1 MDDDLRETLER
12 LEDRLQRLERRMDEV
27 EEAVGVEAEEEETRE
42 DADLDTVDEEEKEDA
57 GEAAVYGDI
66 GVEETATETG
76 DDLKEDGTDEEERSL
91 ETDVGVKW
99 FGRVGAL
106 AVVVGVVLFFNY
118 AFEQGWIGPLGRV
131 ALGVAAGVSLVGV
144 GEFFSRRDGYGF
156 WSATVKGLGVA
167 VVYFAVY
174 ASYGLEAY
182 REALGTPLVAAV
194 AGMTVVVAGGVA
206 LAVRDGSRPLSY
218 EAFLLGYVT
227 AFLSTEFGV
236 GGVVYVVLLSAAVG
250 AVVYREGW
258 TWLSAGGAVGAYA
271 VYLAW
276 GPDEGQ
282 ALAAVFLV
290 AVFAVFLGQSATAS
304 ARDYDVTPN
313 LWLNVVNSVGF
324 AALFVPVVREH
335 GAAFDVPATGVFLA
349 VFAVLHAGLYGAARA
364 QESEVKKVYPYLGV
378 IFLVAALWE
387 LLSPFG
393 FTVSVAVVAAAVFAA
408 SQRTGIDE
416 ARRSAHGVAAVA
428 VIAALWFVDEFG
440 SFEVTS
446 PLEPSYLFAFGAV
459 AAALYVIYILGRRG
473 DGFRVVEDELG
484 VASDRPATAY
494 VYSATAALVMV
505 TLVFNEGGD
514 YLSTPLLVAYGA
526 VLVYAGAAG
535 ETIDLR
541 AEAYAVTAVAVGKL
555 VVVDAEEF
563 AAFDAAEPLARS
575 TLPLFAFAVVGLYLG
590 YVVLQDAELTETER
604 SAPLAYSAA
613 AAFVAV
619 VGFSAE
625 LDGLGVSAAW
635 AVYGLA
641 LLGLGI
647 RLGAKDLRIEGV
659 AVLGL
664 AAVKVFLFD
673 TLGLSPAARIASYI
687 ILGIILLAA
696 SFAYTR
702 YRDKIAETL

>member
-12 LEDRLQRLERRMDEV
+12 LEDRLRRVERRMDEV
-27 EEAVGVEAEEEETRE
+27 EDALGVESEEDVTGEDTESDTVDEKAEDTAVYGDVEAEE
-42 DADLDTVDEEEKEDA
+42 A
-57 GEAAVYGDI
+57 
-66 GVEETATETG
+66 ATETDG
-76 DDLKEDGTDEEERSL
+76 DQKEDEDVGEEGRSL

-99 FGRVGAL
+99 FGRVGAF

-131 ALGVAAGVSLVGV
+131 ALGVAAGISLVGV

-174 ASYGLEAY
+174 ASYGLETY

-194 AGMTVVVAGGVA
+194 AGMTLVVAGGVA
-206 LAVRDGSRPLSY
+206 LALRDGSRPLSY
-218 EAFLLGYVT
+218 EAFFLGYVT
-227 AFLSTEFGV
+227 ALLSTEFGF

-258 TWLSAGGAVGAYA
+258 GWLSVGGAAGAYA
-271 VYLAW
+271 VYLVW
-276 GPDEGQ
+276 GPEAGSQ
-282 ALAAVFLV
+282 LAAGFLV
-290 AVFAVFLGQSATAS
+290 AVFAVFLSQSAAVS
-304 ARDYDVTPN
+304 VRDHDVTPN

-335 GAAFDVPATGVFLA
+335 GAAFDVSVTGVFLA
-349 VFAVLHAGLYGAARA
+349 VFAALHAGLYAVATAREA
-364 QESEVKKVYPYLGV
+364 EVKRVYPYLGV
-378 IFLVAALWE
+378 VFLVAALWE
-387 LLSPFG
+387 LLLPFG
-393 FTVSVAVVAAAVFAA
+393 FTVSVAVVAAALFAA
-408 SQRTGIDE
+408 SQKVDIPET
-416 ARRSAHGVAAVA
+416 RRAAHGVAVVA
-428 VIAALWFVDEFG
+428 VVAALWFVDEFAA
-440 SFEVTS
+440 FDATNPV
-446 PLEPSYLFAFGAV
+446 EPSYLVALGAV
-459 AAALYVIYILGRRG
+459 AAALYAIYVLGRRG
-473 DGFRVVEDELG
+473 DNFTVVEDELG

-494 VYSATAALVMV
+494 VYSATAALVTV
-505 TLVFNEGGD
+505 ALIFNEGGD
-514 YLSTPLLVAYGA
+514 YLSTPLLVAYGVA
-526 VLVYAGAAG
+526 LVYAGTAG
-535 ETIDLR
+535 ETVDLR

-555 VVVDAEEF
+555 VAVDAEEF

-575 TLPLFAFAVVGLYLG
+575 TLPLFVVAVVGLYAG
-590 YVVLQDAELTETER
+590 YVVLQDAGLTEAESR
-604 SAPLAYSAA
+604 VPLAYSAT

-635 AVYGLA
+635 AVYGLG
-641 LLGLGI
+641 LLALGI
-647 RLGAKDLRIEGV
+647 RAGAKDLRLEGV

-664 AAVKVFLFD
+664 ATAKVFLFD

-687 ILGIILLAA
+687 ILGVILLAA